1 MKKIIALVMT
11 TILCLMNF
19 QGVFASEVNSS
30 DSTTPLE
37 KRTTYVSTTTVY
49 IDGEALEVPV
59 EMPLT
64 QSYSLYSNDD
74 IVSDVQRVYIPF
86 TEEAKENNSSV
97 VNSIKYARGSSG
109 FSTKDGYIY
118 FESTLNYKR
127 DYYNN
132 NYAYPRID
140 LISFKL
146 DREIYTKAPFRGFK
160 NATATAYQLGT
171 RGSGGDLSVLDQKKT
186 YSSFSYGTTQTV
198 PSSWVPVLTVGTDYN
213 RGVSYSIPLL
223 YLDSSK
229 DTTLTYFHEAK

>member
-1 MKKIIALVMT
+1 MT
-11 TILCLMNF
+11 TVLCLMNF

-64 QSYSLYSNDD
+64 QSYSSYSNDD

-127 DYYNN
+127 DY
-132 NYAYPRID
+132 
-140 LISFKL
+140 
-146 DREIYTKAPFRGFK
+146 
-160 NATATAYQLGT
+160 
-171 RGSGGDLSVLDQKKT
+171 
-186 YSSFSYGTTQTV
+186 
-198 PSSWVPVLTVGTDYN
+198 
-213 RGVSYSIPLL
+213 
-223 YLDSSK
+223 
-229 DTTLTYFHEAK
+229 